1 MDELIQTFHIDWKL
15 MLAQVFNFGLVF
27 LALYFLASKPLSKLI
42 KERTEEIT
50 IGLLNAKE
58 SSQIK
63 KEMETR
69 YSEIIAKAKIEA
81 DKIFKDAKEEAIVKK
96 TEILEDA
103 KKEVF
108 FMIESGKKS
117 LEREKTKMVEDAKK
131 EIVSLVIKTTEKMLG
146 SQILEDSF
154 SQKVTKELNTL

>member
-1 MDELIQTFHIDWKL
+1 
-15 MLAQVFNFGLVF
+15 
-27 LALYFLASKPLSKLI
+27 
-42 KERTEEIT
+42 
-50 IGLLNAKE
+50 
-58 SSQIK
+58 
-63 KEMETR
+63 METR

-108 FMIESGKKS
+108 FMIDSGKKS
-117 LEREKTKMVEDAKK
+117 LEREKDKNGRRCKK

-154 SQKVTKELNTL
+154 SQKLQKN